1 MFFEPGEFS
10 DEIGVN
16 SGLVF
21 NLDFTEP
28 PGGANNLTTQVLN
41 DHSYCCQ
48 LDAHICDSGE
58 PPLEKAQECL
68 VWHKKRIG
76 TRADDAKRY
85 QLPLFISE
93 FGACTGSANCIQEI
107 KAVADTC
114 DEYLVGWAYWE
125 FKKYMDVTTTAGSS
139 SEGFMRMMVLFRRAR

>member
-41 DHSYCCQ
+41 DHSYCC
-48 LDAHICDSGE
+48 
-58 PPLEKAQECL
+58 
-68 VWHKKRIG
+68 
-76 TRADDAKRY
+76 
-85 QLPLFISE
+85 
-93 FGACTGSANCIQEI
+93 
-107 KAVADTC
+107 
-114 DEYLVGWAYWE
+114 
-125 FKKYMDVTTTAGSS
+125 
-139 SEGFMRMMVLFRRAR
+139 